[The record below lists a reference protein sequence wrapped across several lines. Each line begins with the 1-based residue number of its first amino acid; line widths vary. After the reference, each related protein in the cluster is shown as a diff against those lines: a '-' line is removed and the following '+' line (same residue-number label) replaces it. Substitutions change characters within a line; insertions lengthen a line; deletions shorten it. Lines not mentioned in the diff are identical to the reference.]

1 MSEDRPVT
9 LPLIFVL
16 LTVFID
22 AIGVGLI
29 MPVMPSLL
37 TEVGQVGLADAALLG
52 GILTTAFAVMQF
64 LCGPTV
70 GALSDRFGRR
80 PVLLI
85 SLFVMA
91 LDYLVMAVAQT
102 FALLLVARIVGGI
115 VAATQSTAY
124 AFIADISKPEQKAA
138 RFGLI
143 SAAFGLGFVAGPVIG
158 GLLAEY
164 GTRAPFY
171 AAALIAAANFAL
183 GCFVLPETLKNRRP
197 MTLAR
202 SNPLGAF
209 AHVGADPGLRRL
221 LFLFFVYQVAFFIYP
236 AIWAFFTEARFGWSP
251 AWVGASLAAFG
262 LAQAVVQGV
271 LIRFILSAFGDRG
284 TVLYGLIFNTV
295 AFLVIAMLDNGM
307 LLMAFVPLVAFG
319 AVVVP
324 ALQSMLSRRAADDA
338 QGELQGVI
346 SSTAALAIIVSPM
359 LMTGVFATWGETFPG
374 APFILAAVLT
384 IICIAIYTRIPRL
397 AAAPAEPETSR

>member
-1 MSEDRPVT
+1 MTEDRKVT
-9 LPLIFVL
+9 LPL
-16 LTVFID
+16 VFILATMFLD
-22 AIGVGLI
+22 AVGVGLI
-29 MPVMPSLL
+29 MPVMASLL

-52 GILTTAFAVMQF
+52 GILTTAFAIMQF

-85 SLFVMA
+85 SLLIMA

-102 FALLLVARIVGGI
+102 FALLLVARIVGGA

-124 AFIADISKPEQKAA
+124 AFVADISKPDEKAA

-143 SAAFGLGFVAGPVIG
+143 GAAFGLGFVAGPVLG
-158 GLLAEY
+158 GLLAEW

-171 AAALIAAANFAL
+171 AAAGIAALNLVF
-183 GCFVLPETLKNRRP
+183 GFFVLPETLKRARP

-209 AHVGADPGLRRL
+209 AHVGSDPGVRRM
-221 LFLFFVYQVAFFIYP
+221 LFLYFVYQVAFFIYP
-236 AIWAFFTEARFGWSP
+236 AIWSFFTEARFGWSP
-251 AWVGASLAAFG
+251 AMIGASLAAFG
-262 LAQAVVQGV
+262 LAQAVVQGF
-271 LIRFILSAFGDRG
+271 LIRFIIRAFGDRG
-284 TVLYGLIFNTV
+284 TVLYGLIFNV
-295 AFLVIAMLDNGM
+295 AAFTIIALLDNGI

-346 SSTAALAIIVSPM
+346 SSTMALAVIVSPM
-359 LMTGVFATWGETFPG
+359 LMSGVFATWGETFPG
-374 APFILAAVLT
+374 APFL
-384 IICIAIYTRIPRL
+384 L
-397 AAAPAEPETSR
+397 AAALVAACILIYARVPRMTPAPEPDGAAP